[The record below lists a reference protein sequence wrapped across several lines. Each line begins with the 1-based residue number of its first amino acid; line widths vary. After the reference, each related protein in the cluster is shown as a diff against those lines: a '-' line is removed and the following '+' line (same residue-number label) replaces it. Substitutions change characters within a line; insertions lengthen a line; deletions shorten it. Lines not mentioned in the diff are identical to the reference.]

1 MSTTT
6 RRAAADRFFDSMIER
21 QAGLYDAVRSGNE
34 RSHRF
39 SRSLIEGARAGSRDW
54 AEVGRRWVTNP
65 TDVIGIYEAMTEAVG
80 NGQQR
85 ALALTREW
93 IEDVVESQRESRD
106 VIRAG
111 VGDVRVAIE
120 EVQANA
126 PEFLRRS
133 NWGRRSNGNG
143 SSNGN
148 SETPKSRSRTATS
161 EK

>member
-6 RRAAADRFFDSMIER
+6 RKAATDRFFDSLIER
-21 QAGLYDAVRSGNE
+21 QAGLYDAARSNSE
-34 RSHRF
+34 RNHRF
-39 SRSLIEGARAGSRDW
+39 NRSLIEGARAGSRDW
-54 AEVGRRWVTNP
+54 TEVGRRWITNP
-65 TDVIGIYEAMTEAVG
+65 TDVVGIYEAMTDAVG

-111 VGDVRVAIE
+111 VGDVRQAIE
-120 EVQANA
+120 QVQANA
-126 PEFLRRS
+126 PEFLRRN
-133 NWGRRSNGNG
+133 NWSRRGSDNSNGG
-143 SSNGN
+143 SAKP
-148 SETPKSRSRTATS
+148 TTRATA

>member
-6 RRAAADRFFDSMIER
+6 RKAAADRFFDALIER
-21 QAGLYDAVRSGNE
+21 QAGLYDAVRSNSE

-54 AEVGRRWVTNP
+54 AEVGRRWITNP
-65 TDVIGIYEAMTEAVG
+65 TDVVGIYEAMTEAVG

-85 ALALTREW
+85 VLALTREW

-111 VGDVRVAIE
+111 VGDWREAIE
-120 EVQANA
+120 QVQANA

-143 SSNGN
+143 SGRT
-148 SETPKSRSRTATS
+148 ETPKTRARTAP

>member
-6 RRAAADRFFDSMIER
+6 RRAAADRFFDSIIER
-21 QAGLYDAVRSGNE
+21 QAGLYDAARSNSE
-34 RSHRF
+34 RNHRF

-65 TDVIGIYEAMTEAVG
+65 TDVIGIYEAMTDAVG

-85 ALALTREW
+85 TLALAREW
-93 IEDVVESQRESRD
+93 IEDIVESQRESRD

-111 VGDVRVAIE
+111 VGDVRVALE

-133 NWGRRSNGNG
+133 NWGRRSNGN
-143 SSNGN
+143 SNGDT
-148 SETPKSRSRTATS
+148 ETPKSRTRTAT

>member
-1 MSTTT
+1 MSTST
-6 RRAAADRFFDSMIER
+6 RRAATDRFFDSLIER
-21 QAGLYDAVRSGNE
+21 QASLYDTVRSGNE

-65 TDVIGIYEAMTEAVG
+65 TDVVGIYEAMTEAVG

-85 ALALTREW
+85 MLALTREW

-111 VGDVRVAIE
+111 VGDVRDAIE
-120 EVQANA
+120 TVQASA
-126 PEFLRRS
+126 PQFLRRE
-133 NWGRRSNGNG
+133 NWGRRGASNGNG
-143 SSNGN
+143 SARA
-148 SETPKSRSRTATS
+148 KARTGTD
-161 EK
+161 K